1 MGWIPS
7 GWSGSGRRSP
17 TRPAVPGHPQAPP
30 AGFAPAG
37 PAGRFLLHKALFVH
51 HDEPADERVHTEAV
65 LVTCMRHWSV
75 LAPLHRWLTDNV
87 QVP

>member
-1 MGWIPS
+1 
-7 GWSGSGRRSP
+7 
-17 TRPAVPGHPQAPP
+17 
-30 AGFAPAG
+30 
-37 PAGRFLLHKALFVH
+37 LFVH